1 MITAIVV
8 MAILKGG
15 GDSHLF
21 GNRNHNPYQDGYV
34 AEATDA
40 NAGASIAAPATIEVT
55 LPADARVTI
64 DDTITESTS
73 ASRKFV
79 TPPLEPDTEYTYT
92 IKVEITRDGRDIIAS
107 KQITVHAGD
116 IAKVAVRITED
127 VAQR

>member
-15 GDSHLF
+15 GDSLAL
-21 GNRNHNPYQDGYV
+21 GNGNQGAYQSYSAD
-34 AEATDA
+34 ATRA
-40 NAGASIAAPATIEVT
+40 NTAASAAAPATIEVS
-55 LPADARVTI
+55 LPADASVTI

-79 TPPLEPDTEYTYT
+79 TPPLDPDTEYNYT

-107 KQITVHAGD
+107 KQITVRAGE
-116 IAKVAVRITED
+116 IVKVAVRITED